1 MRCDQFGNARSPDDE
16 VIREHE
22 GERPAFEVFSGT
34 VHRVGDSKLLR
45 LIHPTE
51 SGAGANCSKSIRS
64 GVIPGLPQRLFDSC
78 SCFEMFADRLLA
90 ICDDED
96 ELGDSRSQP
105 LFDTILNERA
115 IDDWE
120 DFLRDGFRCGKH
132 PGAKA
137 GGQDDSGGNSLHRA
151 SMVPCRLA
159 LDIQK
164 VRLLLL
170 FEAVY
175 LSPGSI
181 LRKRSKVPPK
191 PAPPEP
197 RINERIRVP
206 EVRVIDE
213 EGRQIGVI
221 RTAEALAMARER
233 EVDLVEVAAQASPPV
248 ARLMDFGRFKYEQSK
263 KEREAKKHQ
272 VNVQLREV
280 RMKPKIDDHDVD
292 FKTRTAAKLLKQ
304 GDKVKVTV
312 MFRGREITHP
322 QIGKALLDRVL
333 ASLEDVAVLEKDA
346 MLEGRHMTIILAPDK
361 KKIAAKARAAA
372 EAAGGKVPV
381 EDDEEDEAIIA
392 AAEAAPIVG
401 EDDQDDVDDDEDDDD
416 DETGD

>member
-1 MRCDQFGNARSPDDE
+1 
-16 VIREHE
+16 
-22 GERPAFEVFSGT
+22 
-34 VHRVGDSKLLR
+34 
-45 LIHPTE
+45 
-51 SGAGANCSKSIRS
+51 
-64 GVIPGLPQRLFDSC
+64 
-78 SCFEMFADRLLA
+78 
-90 ICDDED
+90 
-96 ELGDSRSQP
+96 
-105 LFDTILNERA
+105 
-115 IDDWE
+115 
-120 DFLRDGFRCGKH
+120 
-132 PGAKA
+132 
-137 GGQDDSGGNSLHRA
+137 
-151 SMVPCRLA
+151 
-159 LDIQK
+159 
-164 VRLLLL
+164 
-170 FEAVY
+170 
-175 LSPGSI
+175 

-221 RTAEALAMARER
+221 RTSEALTMARER

-280 RMKPKIDDHDVD
+280 RMKPKIDDHDID
-292 FKTRTAAKLLKQ
+292 FKTRIAAKLLKK
-304 GDKVKVTV
+304 GDKVKLTV

-333 ASLEDVAVLEKDA
+333 ASLEDIAILEKDA

-372 EAAGGKVPV
+372 EAAGGTVPV
-381 EDDEEDEAIIA
+381 EDDEDDEAITA
-392 AAEAAPIVG
+392 AAEAARVVG
-401 EDDQDDVDDDEDDDD
+401 EDENDDDVADDDD
-416 DETGD
+416 DDNLDDESTGD